1 MLSTG
6 NGANEQGQ
14 IARYLETSASRH
26 PGERR
31 MCAVLA
37 GPASLIRS
45 LASFDQHPQAAAEA
59 SGDIFDGTPHN

>member
-14 IARYLETSASRH
+14 YLETSASRH

-31 MCAVLA
+31 MRAVLA